1 MCVLLWGVKN
11 QHCIFLLVSFLDV
24 HSITS
29 YPRTQP
35 WLWGCRAL
43 SDMPP
48 EGPISAEIT
57 LGSAFS
63 SLAVVL
69 VYLQMCMTLRWSSSC
84 ILTPCIPVYWIGL
97 NKASINTDW
106 WRKASSPDTFLC
118 AFTGCCNAYS
128 NDFKSIYT
136 GPSFAYVPLDH
147 NQNRL
152 SLPTRFLHQLHA
164 ALPASARVLSVLEK
178 LASVFTDVIIILT
191 IMEGGNVNY

>member
-1 MCVLLWGVKN
+1 MRSEKSTLHISAGLIFRCPFNNFLPTDTTLTVGLQSTQWYATRGSNICRNHSRKHSFFTRSRLGLFTDVYDSQMVLLMYPDPL
-11 QHCIFLLVSFLDV
+11 HSCLLD
-24 HSITS
+24 
-29 YPRTQP
+29 R
-35 WLWGCRAL
+35 
-43 SDMPP
+43 
-48 EGPISAEIT
+48 
-57 LGSAFS
+57 
-63 SLAVVL
+63 
-69 VYLQMCMTLRWSSSC
+69 
-84 ILTPCIPVYWIGL
+84 L

-106 WRKASSPDTFLC
+106 WRKASSTDTFLC

-147 NQNRL
+147 NQSRL